1 MVIHNPQQQRF
12 EMALEGKLARLD
24 YQIKENRIALTHTEV
39 PPEFRWHGVGAELAK
54 AALDYAREFGLL
66 VIPSCPYVADYLNK
80 HPEYQEIVDPDY
92 RDEP

>member
-12 EMALEGKLARLD
+12 EMALDGKLARLD
-24 YQIKENRIALTHTEV
+24 YQITGNRIALTHTEV
-39 PPEFRWHGVGAELAK
+39 PPEFQDRGIAAELAK

-66 VIPSCPYVADYLNK
+66 VIPSCPYVADYLK
-80 HPEYQEIVDPDY
+80 RHPEYQEIVDPEY